1 MQRATMMILGAI
13 GLLVTTSGSA
23 DAQESFGDLQSA
35 LRAGDVISVTDDGGR
50 QTRGTVTS
58 VGTSLRVAVD
68 GVDREFLPQQVREIR
83 RRGDSLRNGLIIGLI
98 SGGAAGAVM
107 GWGVGAIFE
116 AEGSDPAEP
125 FLALLAVGLGAG
137 AGIGVGLDAAITS
150 STVVYRRQ
158 TRTVSVVPMIGP
170 HRRGVRIGV
179 AF

>member
-1 MQRATMMILGAI
+1 MQRTMVTMFGAV
-13 GLLVTTSGSA
+13 GLLVTMSGSV

-35 LRAGDVISVTDDGGR
+35 LTAGDVVSVTDDGGR

-58 VGTSLRVAVD
+58 VGTSLRVAAD

-83 RRGDSLRNGLIIGLI
+83 RRGDSLRNGLLIGLI

-107 GWGVGAIFE
+107 GWGVGTIFE
-116 AEGSDPAEP
+116 AEGSDPAGP
-125 FLALLAVGLGAG
+125 FIALLAVGLGAG
-137 AGIGVGLDAAITS
+137 AGIGVGLDAAITG

-158 TRTVSVVPMIGP
+158 ARTVSVAPMIGP
-170 HRRGVRIGV
+170 RSRGVRVGV